1 MLTINKETSS
11 PSEARVIKLPKVG
24 VKPSA
29 TMVKAAAKMAE
40 PCDKRTISQILRESS
55 GGFSFRR

>member
-1 MLTINKETSS
+1 MLSINNETSS
-11 PSEARVIKLPKVG
+11 PSEARVMKLPKVA
-24 VKPSA
+24 VKSSA
-29 TMVKAAAKMAE
+29 KLVKAAPKMAE

>member
-1 MLTINKETSS
+1 MLTINKETAS
-11 PSEARVIKLPKVG
+11 PSEARVMKLPKVA
-24 VKPSA
+24 VKSGA
-29 TMVKAAAKMAE
+29 TIAKAAAKLAE